1 MQTHKNNINKSALTG
16 FHSAIHQTA
25 IEVGKTMG
33 AAGTNVAIE
42 IEQYPYHL
50 ITNDGATIVESM
62 WFEDPIEKMG
72 HQFLKEVVGRSNKNA
87 GDGSSTTATLVDAI
101 LAEGMAHNSL
111 EVKKSLD
118 ACIPLIEQ
126 SIKEQTTMISADDF
140 DRVKQVATI
149 SGEDEKIGELL
160 AEIYGKIGANG
171 IIKPEYMLGKEQ
183 DTYEETQGV
192 RFEYRT
198 GLLSDSMVHDEQAIK
213 ENRKENRAVYQNPM
227 ILVTAKKLTSFK
239 EIDPIV
245 KLAYQKEKDLVI
257 FADDMDSQVATL
269 LIQAHRTRKENAMAP
284 IPRITV
290 IKAPVIYKDYIFED
304 FAMCVGA
311 TVVSDASGV
320 TFKTVKE
327 SDLGT
332 CDEIIIDK
340 EETAIFGTKDL
351 TAHIEKLQAYID
363 SGNDPHDDALRRIAW
378 LANKSVKL
386 KIGGLSETEI
396 TYRRLK
402 LDDAINATR
411 SAITDGIVPGGGV
424 AYLNVAKSL
433 PDTVGGN
440 ILKKAL
446 MAPIIQIM
454 KNAGDTHPGFTGFD
468 ALENNNGYDA
478 KTGKIVDM
486 MDAGIVDSAKVALN
500 ACKNAIG
507 IVSTI
512 LTASSALTLPP
523 KNPQDAI
530 KEMMARQGM
539 MPMGM

>member
-1 MQTHKNNINKSALTG
+1 MQYKTNIHQKSLQG
-16 FHSAIHQTA
+16 FYSGIHQTA
-25 IEVGKTMG
+25 LEVGKTMG

-72 HQFLKEVVGRSNKNA
+72 HQFLKEVVSRSNKNS
-87 GDGSSTTATLVDAI
+87 GDGSSTTTILVDAI
-101 LAEGMAHNSL
+101 LYEGMDHNSL

-118 ACIPLIEQ
+118 ACIAIIEK
-126 SIKEQTTMISADDF
+126 SIKDQTTMISPDDF
-140 DRVKQVATI
+140 ERVKQVATI
-149 SGEDEKIGELL
+149 SGEDEKVGKLL
-160 AEIYGKIGANG
+160 AEIYGKIGAQG
-171 IIKPEYMLGKEQ
+171 IIKPEYVLGKEV

-192 RFEYRT
+192 RFEYKT
-198 GLLSDSMVHDEQAIK
+198 GFLSDSMVHDEQAIK

-245 KLAYQKEKDLVI
+245 KLAYQREKDLVI

-269 LIQAHRTRKENAMAP
+269 LIQAHRARKENAMAP

-290 IKAPVIYKDYIFED
+290 IKAPAIYKDYIFED
-304 FAMCVGA
+304 FAICIGA
-311 TVVSDASGV
+311 NVVCDATGL

-340 EETAIFGTKDL
+340 DETAIFGTKDL
-351 TAHIEKLQAYID
+351 TEHIAKLQSYID

-378 LANKSVKL
+378 LATKSVKL

-402 LDDAINATR
+402 LDDAISSCR
-411 SAITDGIVPGGGV
+411 SAITDGIVVGGGIV
-424 AYLNVAKSL
+424 YKNIALSL
-433 PDTVGGN
+433 PDTTGGKILKEALLAPVKQIIGNSGDFIYTLDQIGGN
-440 ILKKAL
+440 L
-446 MAPIIQIM
+446 
-454 KNAGDTHPGFTGFD
+454 
-468 ALENNNGYDA
+468 GYDA
-478 KTGKIVDM
+478 KSGKIVDM
-486 MDAGIVDSAKVALN
+486 MEAGIVDSAKVALN

-507 IVSTI
+507 IASTI

-523 KNPQDAI
+523 KNPQDSI
-530 KEMMARQGM
+530 KEIMARQGM
-539 MPMGM
+539 MPMM

>member
-16 FHSAIHQTA
+16 FYSAIHQTA

-101 LAEGMAHNSL
+101 LAEGMSHNSL

-160 AEIYGKIGANG
+160 AEIYGKIGAKG

-227 ILVTAKKLTSFK
+227 ILVTAKKFTSFK

-245 KLAYQKEKDLVI
+245 KLAYQREKDLVI

-304 FAMCVGA
+304 FATCVGA

-351 TAHIEKLQAYID
+351 TAHIERLQAYID

-378 LANKSVKL
+378 LATKSVKL

-424 AYLNVAKSL
+424 TYKNVSKSL
-433 PDTVGGN
+433 PDTIGGK

-446 MAPIIQIM
+446 MAPIVQIM
-454 KNAGDTHPGFTGFD
+454 KNAGNSHPGFTGFD
-468 ALENNNGYDA
+468 TLENNNGYDA
-478 KTGKIVDM
+478 KTGKIVNM
-486 MDAGIVDSAKVALN
+486 MDAGIIDSAKVALN

-523 KNPQDAI
+523 KNSQDAI

-539 MPMGM
+539 MPMM